1 MFNWNVVEKTYV
13 YDGTFEGLLT
23 IVFDCYIKKVIPL
36 RIESNNNIEL
46 NFLDTLEKK
55 NNRL

>member
-23 IVFDCYIKKVIPL
+23 IVFDCYIKKVITNT
-36 RIESNNNIEL
+36 RINNKLYSDCMSNNDS
-46 NFLDTLEKK
+46 F
-55 NNRL
+55 R